1 MRLTSS
7 LPSRTLAGPSRTATG
22 SSLATQMPRA
32 VAGRWWL
39 AALGLGCALLL
50 ARPSL
55 STSEL
60 QDRRGAGASDGETM
74 EGGLAAVLER
84 PAEFVSRLLHP
95 YNLTG
100 FYTEVWGR
108 ETHHFSRSA
117 SLPFHNADLLPTEPQ
132 SAIRSFVG
140 RCVSVTET
148 TRGEALQAHK
158 DISLLRSG
166 HMPKNAEYPSI
177 PPAVI
182 DETLEDGYSIV
193 VNWMQFRW
201 PAVAQL
207 AEAFDAVFG
216 HQTNV
221 NLYHTPGN
229 EQAFPLHYD
238 ETDVFV
244 LQLSGSKVWKLHEP
258 ALAFARTDEKRLSD
272 QALQEFGVVKE
283 EEMNPGDMLYIPRGV
298 PHTARNLRADAPS
311 SHLTVGLHV
320 DLWQTIEGW
329 MHRAVVHWL
338 ASEAAA
344 DTKIQAGASKLAS
357 KPVSK
362 IQ

>member
-1 MRLTSS
+1 MSRL
-7 LPSRTLAGPSRTATG
+7 R
-22 SSLATQMPRA
+22 
-32 VAGRWWL
+32 GRYRWL
-39 AALGLGCALLL
+39 VLGLLGCTML
-50 ARPSL
+50 ACPSL
-55 STSEL
+55 SESEP
-60 QDRRGAGASDGETM
+60 QGRHGAAFVDGKTM
-74 EGGLAAVLER
+74 EGGLAAVIEH
-84 PAEFVSRLLHP
+84 PEAFVRRLLHP
-95 YNLTG
+95 YNLSE
-100 FYTEVWGR
+100 FYTEVWGHQ
-108 ETHHFSRSA
+108 THHFSRSET
-117 SLPFHNADLLPTEPQ
+117 LPFHNADLLATEPQ
-132 SAIRSFVG
+132 SAVRSFVG
-140 RCVSVTET
+140 NCVSVTET

-182 DETLEDGYSIV
+182 NETLEAGYSIV

-201 PAVAQL
+201 PAIAQL

-244 LQLSGSKVWKLHEP
+244 LQLSGSKVWALHEP

-283 EEMNPGDMLYIPRGV
+283 EEMKPGDMLYIPRGV
-298 PHTARNLRADAPS
+298 PHTARNLRTDAPS

-338 ASEAAA
+338 TSEAAA
-344 DTKIQAGASKLAS
+344 DFKIQALSSKLAS
-357 KPVSK
+357 TPDPDKLSLRLPSRPRAAFSTLTM
-362 IQ
+362 